1 MSVGF
6 FEEISGNKS
15 SMRLMSFI
23 ALISAII
30 FGIITVNKS
39 GQNQNKDDTGIY
51 ITFGFLLSAFAP
63 KALQKFAERIP
74 QSSQLQ
80 AIEQFQ
86 GQTQASQ
93 LQASQ
98 LQASQLQASQL
109 QASQSQLQAILEQLQ
124 ASQIQAKVQTPLHQI
139 EQVIPE
145 VQTQTAAQRLKAL
158 SQRGL

>member
-98 LQASQLQASQL
+98 LQASQLQASQ
-109 QASQSQLQAILEQLQ
+109 SQLQAILEQLQ

>member
-98 LQASQLQASQL
+98 LQASQ
-109 QASQSQLQAILEQLQ
+109 SQLQAILEQLQ